1 MIVGSGEL
9 QNTVAHEFGHVF
21 GLKDEYVSVGT
32 SFSGSGTAAGTTV
45 AHSGMSEKIGGNK
58 AVSESSDNMMSMGNR
73 VQKQHYATFG
83 WALKELTGKDWK
95 LA

>member
-1 MIVGSGEL
+1 
-9 QNTVAHEFGHVF
+9 
-21 GLKDEYVSVGT
+21 
-32 SFSGSGTAAGTTV
+32 
-45 AHSGMSEKIGGNK
+45 
-58 AVSESSDNMMSMGNR
+58 MMSMGNR